1 MTSPDAP
8 GAPPEVRDELVR
20 LLRAHAVEA
29 ERLGQVFAERNG
41 MHPTDLQALLAVMQA
56 EAAGVPLTP
65 GRLGEHLG
73 LSSGATTA
81 VVDRLERAEHVRR
94 ERDDR
99 DRRRIT
105 LHYGAAAAAVG
116 GAFFGPLGARIEHVL
131 AGFTPDELAV
141 VRRFLE
147 QTNAVMRAHREA
159 VTSATADAASVST
172 AGAASTAAGAAGA
185 VSTTADVSAAGAAS
199 AAAGAD
205 SAAAGA
211 VSAAAA
217 AGAVSTAAGAVS
229 TAAGA
234 VSTAA
239 GAGAASTAG
248 DVSAAGGAST
258 EVAAR

>member
-20 LLRAHAVEA
+20 LLRAYAAEA

-56 EAAGVPLTP
+56 EAAGAPLTP

-81 VVDRLERAEHVRR
+81 VVDRLERADHVRR

-116 GAFFGPLGARIEHVL
+116 GAFFGPLGARIAHVL

-159 VTSATADAASVST
+159 VTSADAGAAGVSAAST
-172 AGAASTAAGAAGA
+172 AAGAASTAAGAASTAAGA
-185 VSTTADVSAAGAAS
+185 ASTAGGAASAAGDVSAAGAAS
-199 AAAGAD
+199 
-205 SAAAGA
+205 
-211 VSAAAA
+211 
-217 AGAVSTAAGAVS
+217 
-229 TAAGA
+229 
-234 VSTAA
+234 
-239 GAGAASTAG
+239 
-248 DVSAAGGAST
+248 T

>member
-159 VTSATADAASVST
+159 VTSATADAAGLSA

-199 AAAGAD
+199 AAAGAA
-205 SAAAGA
+205 SA
-211 VSAAAA
+211 
-217 AGAVSTAAGAVS
+217 
-229 TAAGA
+229 AAGA

-248 DVSAAGGAST
+248 NVSAAGAAST

>member
-1 MTSPDAP
+1 MRGRLALAAARREFDRRRDVAAATLLRTTYARFVSSSDAS
-8 GAPPEVRDELVR
+8 GAPPGVRDELVR
-20 LLRAHAVEA
+20 LLRAYAAEA

-56 EAAGVPLTP
+56 EAAGAPLTP

-159 VTSATADAASVST
+159 VTSATADAA
-172 AGAASTAAGAAGA
+172 
-185 VSTTADVSAAGAAS
+185 
-199 AAAGAD
+199 
-205 SAAAGA
+205 
-211 VSAAAA
+211 
-217 AGAVSTAAGAVS
+217 
-229 TAAGA
+229 GA

-248 DVSAAGGAST
+248 DVSAAGAAST
-258 EVAAR
+258 DVAAR

>member
-56 EAAGVPLTP
+56 EAAGAPLTP

-159 VTSATADAASVST
+159 VTSATADAA
-172 AGAASTAAGAAGA
+172 
-185 VSTTADVSAAGAAS
+185 
-199 AAAGAD
+199 
-205 SAAAGA
+205 
-211 VSAAAA
+211 
-217 AGAVSTAAGAVS
+217 
-229 TAAGA
+229 GA

-248 DVSAAGGAST
+248 NVSAAGAAST

>member
-1 MTSPDAP
+1 
-8 GAPPEVRDELVR
+8 
-20 LLRAHAVEA
+20 
-29 ERLGQVFAERNG
+29 
-41 MHPTDLQALLAVMQA
+41 
-56 EAAGVPLTP
+56 
-65 GRLGEHLG
+65 
-73 LSSGATTA
+73 
-81 VVDRLERAEHVRR
+81 VRR

-159 VTSATADAASVST
+159 VTSATADAA
-172 AGAASTAAGAAGA
+172 G
-185 VSTTADVSAAGAAS
+185 VSAAG
-199 AAAGAD
+199 
-205 SAAAGA
+205 
-211 VSAAAA
+211 AAA
-217 AGAVSTAAGAVS
+217 AGAVSTAA
-229 TAAGA
+229 AAGA

>member
-20 LLRAHAVEA
+20 LLRAYAVEA

-56 EAAGVPLTP
+56 EAAGAPLTP

-131 AGFTPDELAV
+131 ASFTPDELAV

-159 VTSATADAASVST
+159 VTSADAGAMG
-172 AGAASTAAGAAGA
+172 AGAAGPGSTAAGVSAAGA
-185 VSTTADVSAAGAAS
+185 GSTAAGVSAAGAA
-199 AAAGAD
+199 
-205 SAAAGA
+205 
-211 VSAAAA
+211 
-217 AGAVSTAAGAVS
+217 
-229 TAAGA
+229 
-234 VSTAA
+234 
-239 GAGAASTAG
+239 AST
-248 DVSAAGGAST
+248 D
-258 EVAAR
+258 VAAR